1 MRAGD
6 GRRCEVGTRG
16 VPPLRDGKT
25 RGAMQ
30 LGKPWLPFLAAI
42 AIALVFAAC
51 SPESGAPAVTPE
63 VPEATPAPTDIPST
77 LFERTPFPYTTP
89 LPPAQA
95 TILDGTYTSDDPS
108 EVTETAGRCAPAYPR
123 HGGRWTLDLYQGIFR
138 LFHEGTGWNS
148 MGSFTVSGD
157 RVTFF
162 NDLNCPESVGVYA
175 WRQEA
180 EQLILQV
187 VEDECGFGLRTE
199 RFANLPWLPAGP
211 GTNE

>member
-1 MRAGD
+1 MRAGS
-6 GRRCEVGTRG
+6 GRRRESGTRE
-16 VPPLRDGKT
+16 VPSLRERKT
-25 RGAMQ
+25 RGERQ
-30 LGKPWLPFLAAI
+30 LGKLWLPLLAIVAI
-42 AIALVFAAC
+42 GLVFAAC
-51 SPESGAPAVTPE
+51 APEPSAPAV
-63 VPEATPAPTDIPST
+63 PTDIRSA

-95 TILDGTYTSDDPS
+95 TILDGRYTSDDPS

-123 HGGRWTLDLYQGIFR
+123 HGGLWTLDLDRGIFR
-138 LFHEGTGWNS
+138 LFHEETGWNS
-148 MGSFTVSGD
+148 LGSFTVSGD